1 MSETLEKRKGKPEI
15 VQAEKVEEKLVA
27 EPINEVQPVK
37 EDKRKTKPQSP
48 AQMAN
53 FVRMCEVR
61 AKNAEARRQVR
72 LQAVIDQEK
81 AKIDARAIKRE
92 EKRKAKKVI
101 KYVEESESDSPDTEE
116 EIVYVKRVTKDK
128 PKKEKRIKYVEEDS
142 DTDSD
147 PEIYASK
154 KTFGKTQRNKKTAPT
169 QPVGRQPVKYPNTA
183 PTSIFNTDSYF
194 C

>member
-1 MSETLEKRKGKPEI
+1 MYMSETLEKRKGKSEI

-27 EPINEVQPVK
+27 EPINEVEPVK
-37 EDKRKTKPQSP
+37 EDRRKTKPQTP
-48 AQMAN
+48 AQVAN
-53 FVRMCEVR
+53 FVRMCEIR
-61 AKNAEARRQVR
+61 AKNAEARKQVR

-81 AKIDARAIKRE
+81 AKLVARE

-101 KYVEESESDSPDTEE
+101 KYVEEPESDSADTEE

-154 KTFGKTQRNKKTAPT
+154 KTFGKTQRNKKTTPT
-169 QPVGRQPVKYPNTA
+169 QPVGRQPVKYANTA